1 MEPVSLECC
10 VMVVDVAR
18 HVLVGRAGSVGPR
31 QASARVENG
40 QARSRVFCCKL
51 SPPSQCRRIRCRRS
65 RDRLLSGPAHLMV
78 GELAVAKGVPGVST
92 RLC

>member
-1 MEPVSLECC
+1 MEPVFLYCR
-10 VMVVDVAR
+10 VMVVNVAHR
-18 HVLVGRAGSVGPR
+18 VLAGRVRTLAPH
-31 QASARVENG
+31 AYMRVENG
-40 QARSRVFCCKL
+40 EARSRIFRCKL